1 MTTISGNVTTR
12 VGIREL
18 KAKLSHY
25 LDRAA
30 EGETIVVTDRGK
42 AKAELRALSPVERRI
57 QQGIEEGW
65 IRPGRPGGIRTLPRH
80 GAKGRMTIA
89 EAMAEDRED

>member
-1 MTTISGNVTTR
+1 MSDNVTTR

-30 EGETIVVTDRGK
+30 AGETIVVTDRGK
-42 AKAELRALSPVERRI
+42 AKAELRALSVDQRI

-65 IRPGRPGGIRTLPRH
+65 IHPGKGRPDGTPLRL
-80 GAKGRMTIA
+80 KGRMTIA
-89 EAMAEDRED
+89 EVMAEDREE

>member
-1 MTTISGNVTTR
+1 MTTMPGTVTTR

-30 EGETIVVTDRGK
+30 AGETIVVTDRGR
-42 AKAELRALSPVERRI
+42 AKAEIRKLSVEERI

-65 IRPGRPGGIRTLPRH
+65 IRPGRRGGMSQRDRPRF
-80 GAKGRMTIA
+80 KGRMTIA
-89 EAMAEDRED
+89 EAMAEDREE

>member
-1 MTTISGNVTTR
+1 MTTR

-30 EGETIVVTDRGK
+30 AGETIVVTDRGK
-42 AKAELRALSPVERRI
+42 AKVEIRKLSVEERI
-57 QQGIEEGW
+57 QQGIEEGR
-65 IRPGRPGGIRTLPRH
+65 ITPGDGRRPYREPLRL
-80 GAKGRMTIA
+80 KGRMTIA
-89 EAMAEDRED
+89 EAMAEDREE

>member
-1 MTTISGNVTTR
+1 MQGNVTTR

-18 KAKLSHY
+18 KAKLSYY

-30 EGETIVVTDRGK
+30 AGETIVVTDRGR
-42 AKAELRALSPVERRI
+42 AKVEIRKLSVEERI

-65 IRPGRPGGIRTLPRH
+65 IRPGKGGPTPLPERRY
-80 GAKGRMTIA
+80 KGKMTIA
-89 EAMAEDRED
+89 EAMAEDREE

>member
-1 MTTISGNVTTR
+1 MSSEVTTR

-18 KAKLSHY
+18 KGRLSHY

-30 EGETIVVTDRGK
+30 AGETIVVTDRGR
-42 AKAELRALSPVERRI
+42 AKVEIRGLSVEERI

-65 IRPGRPGGIRTLPRH
+65 IRPGRGRPDATPLRL
-80 GAKGRMTIA
+80 KGRMTIA
-89 EAMAEDRED
+89 EAMAADDD

>member
-1 MTTISGNVTTR
+1 MSSIVTTR

-18 KAKLSHY
+18 KSKLSHY

-30 EGETIVVTDRGK
+30 GGETIVVTDRGK
-42 AKAELRALSPVERRI
+42 AKAELRGLSADQRI

-65 IRPGRPGGIRTLPRH
+65 ITPGRGGPPRPLPRR
-80 GAKGRMTIA
+80 GAKARMTIA
-89 EAMAEDRED
+89 EAMAEDREE

>member
-1 MTTISGNVTTR
+1 MIVTVTTR

-30 EGETIVVTDRGK
+30 AGETIVVTDRGK
-42 AKAELRALSPVERRI
+42 AKAEIRALSVEERI

-65 IRPGRPGGIRTLPRH
+65 IRPGRPGGLSLRERPRF
-80 GAKGRMTIA
+80 KGRMTIA
-89 EAMAEDRED
+89 EAMEEDREE

>member
-1 MTTISGNVTTR
+1 M
-12 VGIREL
+12 GIREL

-30 EGETIVVTDRGK
+30 AGEIIVVTDRGK
-42 AKAELRALSPVERRI
+42 AKAELRALSVDQRI

-65 IRPGRPGGIRTLPRH
+65 IHPGKGRPDATPLRL
-80 GAKGRMTIA
+80 KGRMTIA
-89 EAMAEDRED
+89 EVMAEDREE

>member
-1 MTTISGNVTTR
+1 VTTLGDNVTTR

-25 LDRAA
+25 LDCAA
-30 EGETIVVTDRGK
+30 AGETIVVTDRGK
-42 AKAELRALSPVERRI
+42 AKAELRPLSVEQRI

-65 IRPGRPGGIRTLPRH
+65 IRPGRRGGLPRLPIRRY
-80 GAKGRMTIA
+80 KSRLTIA
-89 EAMAEDRED
+89 EVMDEDRGE

>member
-1 MTTISGNVTTR
+1 MTTIEGNVTTR

-18 KAKLSHY
+18 KAKLSEY

-30 EGETIVVTDRGK
+30 AGETIVVTDRGR
-42 AKAELRALSPVERRI
+42 AKAEIRKLSVDQRI

-65 IRPGRPGGIRTLPRH
+65 IRPGRTGGLSVRDRPRF
-80 GAKGRMTIA
+80 KGKMTIA
-89 EAMAEDRED
+89 EAMAEDREA

>member
-1 MTTISGNVTTR
+1 MSVIVTTR

-30 EGETIVVTDRGK
+30 AGETIVVTDRGK
-42 AKAELRALSPVERRI
+42 AKAELRALSVDQRI
-57 QQGIEEGW
+57 QQGIDEGW
-65 IRPGRPGGIRTLPRH
+65 IHPGKGRPDATPLRL
-80 GAKGRMTIA
+80 KGRMTIA
-89 EAMAEDRED
+89 EVMAEDREE

>member
-1 MTTISGNVTTR
+1 MRGNVTTR

-30 EGETIVVTDRGK
+30 AGETIVVTERGK
-42 AKAELRALSPVERRI
+42 AKAELRPLSVEQRI

-65 IRPGRPGGIRTLPRH
+65 ITPGRGGPSRGVPRR

-89 EAMAEDRED
+89 EALAEDREE

>member
-1 MTTISGNVTTR
+1 VTTR

-18 KAKLSHY
+18 KARLSHY

-30 EGETIVVTDRGK
+30 DGETILVTDRGK
-42 AKAELRALSPVERRI
+42 AKVELRPLSVDQRI

-65 IRPGRPGGIRTLPRH
+65 ITPGLGGSFREPLRL
-80 GAKGRMTIA
+80 KGRMTVA
-89 EAMAEDRED
+89 EVMAEDREE

>member
-1 MTTISGNVTTR
+1 MSVIVTTR

-30 EGETIVVTDRGK
+30 AGETIVVTDRGK
-42 AKAELRALSPVERRI
+42 AKAELRALSVDARI

-65 IRPGRPGGIRTLPRH
+65 IHPGKGGPLGEPLRL
-80 GAKGRMTIA
+80 KGRMTIA
-89 EAMAEDRED
+89 EVMAEDREE

>member
-1 MTTISGNVTTR
+1 

-30 EGETIVVTDRGK
+30 AGETIVVTDRGK
-42 AKAELRALSPVERRI
+42 AKAELRGLSVEQRI
-57 QQGIEEGW
+57 QQGIAEGW
-65 IRPGRPGGIRTLPRH
+65 ITPGRGGPPRKLPSR

-89 EAMAEDRED
+89 EVMAEDREE

>member
-1 MTTISGNVTTR
+1 MQGNVTTR

-30 EGETIVVTDRGK
+30 AGETIVVTDRGK
-42 AKAELRALSPVERRI
+42 AKAELRALSVDARI

-65 IRPGRPGGIRTLPRH
+65 IQPGRGGPVRGLPRR
-80 GAKGRMTIA
+80 GAKGKMTIA
-89 EAMAEDRED
+89 EAMAEDRAE

>member
-1 MTTISGNVTTR
+1 VTTIHGNVTTR

-18 KAKLSHY
+18 KARLSHY

-42 AKAELRALSPVERRI
+42 AKVELRPLSVDQRI

-65 IRPGRPGGIRTLPRH
+65 ITPGNGERPFREPLRL
-80 GAKGRMTIA
+80 KGRRSVA
-89 EAMAEDRED
+89 EVIAEDRGE

>member
-1 MTTISGNVTTR
+1 MTTMRANVTTR

-18 KAKLSHY
+18 KARLSHY

-30 EGETIVVTDRGK
+30 AGDTIVVTNRGK
-42 AKAELRALSPVERRI
+42 AKAELRPLSVEERI

-65 IRPGRPGGIRTLPRH
+65 IHPGKGRPNATPLRL
-80 GAKGRMTIA
+80 KGRMTIA
-89 EAMAEDRED
+89 EAMAEDREE

>member
-1 MTTISGNVTTR
+1 MPATVTTR

-30 EGETIVVTDRGK
+30 AGETIVVTHHGR
-42 AKAELRALSPVERRI
+42 AKAELRPASYEQRREQLI
-57 QQGIEEGW
+57 REGH
-65 IRPGRPGGIRTLPRH
+65 ITPGRGGLPDATPLRL
-80 GAKGRMTIA
+80 KGKMTV
-89 EAMAEDRED
+89 EEVLAEDREE

>member
-1 MTTISGNVTTR
+1 VTTR

-30 EGETIVVTDRGK
+30 AGETIVVTDRGR
-42 AKAELRALSPVERRI
+42 AKAEIRKLSVEEGV

-65 IRPGRPGGIRTLPRH
+65 IKPGRPGGLSLRPREKF
-80 GAKGRMTIA
+80 KGKITIA
-89 EAMAEDRED
+89 EAMAEDREE